1 MLVPSISL
9 RIHNCSYPYCRQMMA
24 NVCVGEGVPSCTMHP
39 PVSRLEPSSVSC
51 RSTWRLMQRCPWKP
65 CGAYQSCISATENGN
80 KGTAKGT
87 AVQEHLGTIELLQ
100 HVRTSGRVVG
110 TVLCLLYP
118 LVTVSL
124 VTLTLNGSMNVLDSL
139 RFLDIPFPMRNK
151 LAIQVAAVAQR
162 AAP

>member
-1 MLVPSISL
+1 
-9 RIHNCSYPYCRQMMA
+9 
-24 NVCVGEGVPSCTMHP
+24 
-39 PVSRLEPSSVSC
+39 
-51 RSTWRLMQRCPWKP
+51 MQRCPWKP